1 MNAVPR
7 ALSPPAPFLLL
18 LGPVGSRLASPR
30 RAPLVT
36 PWPSVRLL
44 SSFLPFSTFSP
55 LFPSR
60 SSKSGK
66 YYGRAFLL
74 SFLLCERV
82 LRRRRGSIAT
92 SLSLVRTARFRVA
105 SLSPGPLLSSLSCS
119 HSYSCVGNSLPLGRW
134 RTLLHFLRAFSPPRA
149 AATATANHLLLFSL
163 SLLVPRSDPT
173 HLCVFRFRVF
183 RGCYSKIHLFIYE
196 RRTSHYRSE
205 LRYFRNFVRPTAAR
219 TSIVRYKHGICKNY
233 IKAAKPA

>member
-1 MNAVPR
+1 M
-7 ALSPPAPFLLL
+7 PFLARSLHQLL
-18 LGPVGSRLASPR
+18 FSFFSVRLGLASPR

-36 PWPSVRLL
+36 PWPSARLL

-82 LRRRRGSIAT
+82 LRRRRGPIAT

-149 AATATANHLLLFSL
+149 AATATASHLLLFSL
-163 SLLVPRSDPT
+163 SLLVPRSDPP

-183 RGCYSKIHLFIYE
+183 RDRCSKIHLFVYE
-196 RRTSHYRSE
+196 RTSHYGSE
-205 LRYFRNFVRPTAAR
+205 IRYFRNFVRPTAAR
-219 TSIVRYKHGICKNY
+219 TSIVRYKDGICKNY
-233 IKAAKPA
+233 VKAGKSA